1 MTKFWELFRSSVVLQ
16 FSLALIVTITICAL
30 YLLGRAVPTTLAN
43 AWWIILGFTF
53 GQKVQ
58 QSIDKNRGKE

>member
-16 FSLALIVTITICAL
+16 FTLALLVSATICAL
-30 YLLGRAVPTTLAN
+30 YLLGRAVPDQLIG
-43 AWWIILGFTF
+43 AWMLILGFVF

-58 QSIDKNRGKE
+58 QSVNKKEKDE